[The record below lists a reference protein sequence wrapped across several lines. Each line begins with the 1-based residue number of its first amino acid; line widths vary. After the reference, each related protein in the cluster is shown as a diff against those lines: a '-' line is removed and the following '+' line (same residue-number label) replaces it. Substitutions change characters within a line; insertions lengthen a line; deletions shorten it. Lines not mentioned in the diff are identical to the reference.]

1 MARKKINHD
10 NMPARF
16 PEGTFVRM
24 DNVLAE
30 GETRMDLVRG
40 AVDLE
45 LRKRERV
52 AKRQAEET
60 EKPDL

>member
-1 MARKKINHD
+1 MARQKINHE

-30 GETRMDLVRG
+30 GETRTDLVRG
-40 AVDLE
+40 AIETE
-45 LRKRERV
+45 LKKRERA
-52 AKRQAEET
+52 AKRQADET
-60 EKPDL
+60 EKPD